1 MIGFLTIFN
10 YRFDNQ
16 NIPLTIL
23 DKMIKV
29 LSRWMEWGVFG
40 NMWVYEYIYINVSE
54 WWVDGWGLK
63 DNSDRE

>member
-23 DKMIKV
+23 DKMIKE
-29 LSRWMEWGVFG
+29 LSRWMDWGVFG
-40 NMWVYEYIYINVSE
+40 DMWIYVYINIYVY
-54 WWVDGWGLK
+54 V
-63 DNSDRE
+63 